1 VIRIPPT
8 DHRID
13 IGKLSRGA
21 LSVVK
26 QLRDADHQAFIV
38 GGAVRDLILG
48 GRPKD
53 FDVATDATPEQVR
66 ALFRGARIV
75 GRRFQIVHVRMGRE
89 IIEVTTFRGHHS
101 QSTTQSRGSANSHQ
115 SDKGLLLRDNV
126 YGTLEEDALRR
137 DLTINALY
145 YDPVSQEVL
154 DQCAG
159 VEDIYARKIAIIGNP
174 AERYREDP
182 VRMLRV
188 VRFAAKLAFN
198 IDPLT
203 AAPVNSC
210 GHLLR
215 DIPPARLFDES
226 LKLFMAG
233 FAAPTLSLLSEFGLL
248 GHLFPATAEAFSEN
262 ERGRKVI
269 LGALEGTDQRVK
281 DGRPVT
287 PAFLFAAMLWPAVD
301 YRAKQLSDRGEARH
315 PALHSSGQQV
325 VLETCQHLAIP
336 KRFSLPMREIWEL
349 QSKLESRQSKRVKD
363 VIARRRFRAAYDLLR
378 LREGSGEPLEGLGDF
393 WEKQQLKYP
402 EIVGSQPAPE
412 TERPRNRRRG
422 RRRPTS

>member
-1 VIRIPPT
+1 LIRIAPDAHQI
-8 DHRID
+8 DH
-13 IGKLSRGA
+13 GKLSRGA

-26 QLRDADHQAFIV
+26 QLRDAGHQAFIV

-53 FDVATDATPEQVR
+53 FDVATDATPEQAR

-89 IIEVTTFRGHHS
+89 IIEVTTFRGDHA
-101 QSTTQSRGSANSHQ
+101 QSTTQNGRNSGSHQ

-137 DLTINALY
+137 DLSINALY
-145 YDPVSQEVL
+145 YDPVSREVL

-159 VEDIYARKIAIIGNP
+159 VEDIYARKIAVIGNP

-198 IDPLT
+198 IDPLS
-203 AAPVNSC
+203 AAPMSDC
-210 GHLLR
+210 GYLLR

-233 FAAPTLSLLSEFGLL
+233 FATPTLPLLSQFGLL
-248 GHLFPATAEAFSEN
+248 THLFPATAEALSES

-269 LGALEGTDQRVK
+269 HAALEGTDQRVK

-301 YRAKQLSDRGEARH
+301 SRAKHLTDRGDARH
-315 PALHSSGQQV
+315 SGLHSAGQQI
-325 VLETCQHLAIP
+325 VLETCQHIAIP

-349 QSKLESRQSKRVKD
+349 QSRLESRQTKRAKD

-378 LREGSGEPLEGLGDF
+378 LREGSGESLEGAGDF

-402 EIVGSQPAPE
+402 DIVGSQPEPE